1 MANATKCEGR
11 QEVPRASKL
20 LQTLMG
26 VTKVKLVIKLVCAF
40 IRDKG
45 DRHKSEICN
54 LRDGSELYA
63 NK

>member
-1 MANATKCEGR
+1 MAESIQETGVGANAS
-11 QEVPRASKL
+11 A
-20 LQTLMG
+20 LMG
-26 VTKVKLVIKLVCAF
+26 VTKVKQVIKLVCPF

-45 DRHKSEICN
+45 DGRKSEICN